1 MIKFKHDIDK
11 MNFSSLHPILIMIF
25 ADMAYYAQSRHNID
39 LVVTDTVSTAE
50 QDLMLGRISKSHQEK
65 RALDIRTKN
74 LDPFIVQD
82 IIEYI
87 NSKDAYL
94 QYHYESR
101 SGKKRLAYYHTH
113 KGEHIHL
120 AIHSVFGIK

>member
-11 MNFSSLHPILIMIF
+11 MNFHLLHPVLIMIF
-25 ADMAYYAQSRHNID
+25 ADMAHYAQSRHNID
-39 LVVTDTVSTAE
+39 LVITDTISTPE
-50 QDLMLGRISKSHQEK
+50 QDLILGRVSKSHQEK

-74 LDPFIVQD
+74 IDPFIVQD

-94 QYHYESR
+94 QYHYLS
-101 SGKKRLAYYHTH
+101 STGKKRLAYYHTH
-113 KGEHIHL
+113 KGDHIHL
-120 AIHSVFGIK
+120 AIHSQFAIK